1 MRPTHAEIDLG
12 AIGHNVRAVEEVIA
26 PSSVCAVVKADAY
39 GHGDVPVASTALN
52 AGASMLAVALVEEG
66 VRLREA
72 GIDAPIMVLSEPQPH
87 DARLVAEW
95 GLEPTV
101 YTLGYAEALTQYGS
115 GHRVHVKVD
124 TGMHRVGADPRD
136 IPALVSFVT
145 KSPRLE
151 FASLWTHFASADED
165 SVFTNRQIDVFYE
178 VANVFDPPR
187 VHLANSAGALLFPD
201 ARGDYCRIGLSLYG
215 LHPSPETR
223 AVVDLSPAMK
233 LVTRVSHIRR
243 LDAGARPSYGRVR
256 ALPSPSTVA
265 TAPIGYADGYTR
277 SLTELGRV
285 LIAGNEFPLA
295 GRVTMDQIVIDVGD
309 VDVVVGDEV
318 VLLGRQGDKEVSAD
332 DWAETLGTISY
343 EVVCSIG
350 PRVPRVYV

>member
-12 AIGHNVRAVEEVIA
+12 AIGHNVRAAAEVIA
-26 PSSVCAVVKADAY
+26 PSTVCAVVKADAY

-52 AGASMLAVALVEEG
+52 AGATMLAVALVEEG
-66 VRLREA
+66 VRLREG

-87 DARLVAEW
+87 DARLVSEW

-124 TGMHRVGADPRD
+124 TGMHRVGSDPED
-136 IPALVSFVT
+136 VAALVAFVT

-151 FASLWTHFASADED
+151 LASLWTHFASADD
-165 SVFTNRQIDVFYE
+165 DPVFTNQQIEVFQE
-178 VANVFDPPR
+178 VANVFEPPR
-187 VHLANSAGALLFPD
+187 VHLANSAGAFLFPD
-201 ARGDYCRIGLSLYG
+201 ARGDFCRIGLSLYG

-223 AVVDLSPAMK
+223 SIVDLMPAMK
-233 LVTRVSHIRR
+233 LVTRVSHVRR
-243 LDAGARPSYGRVR
+243 LEMGARPSYGRVR

-265 TAPIGYADGYTR
+265 TAPIGYADGYAR

-285 LIAGNEFPLA
+285 LIRGNEFRLA

-309 VDVVVGDEV
+309 MDVELGEEV
-318 VLLGRQGDKEVSAD
+318 VLLGRQGAREFSAD
-332 DWAETLGTISY
+332 DWANALGTISY